1 MDTSGAN
8 EGSSGYEN
16 IDQLPSGE
24 GDLLQIKQEGRVK
37 YKRTPG
43 LKRPGAYGKKKVR
56 RLMEQG
62 FPGSRTTG
70 GIR

>member
-1 MDTSGAN
+1 MDTSGAW

-24 GDLLQIKQEGRVK
+24 GNMLQIKQQGGPK

-43 LKRPGAYGKKKVR
+43 LKRPGAEGKKKVR
-56 RLMEQG
+56 RLRESG
-62 FPGSRTTG
+62 FPGSTG
-70 GIR
+70 GIK